1 MASTGGLKNALST
14 ICSLKHTKNNQISSS
29 GIRIT
34 FNTEDSIETARRC
47 DLLAEEQADIMQ
59 PQTLEQLGAYS
70 WHRNDQTYSSPD
82 QRYIVLPRYWNQE
95 PLQAILPQS
104 QNKSGPYRRRNNNK
118 RRENER
124 KNPYRKKYNYRF

>member
-1 MASTGGLKNALST
+1 MNYCT
-14 ICSLKHTKNNQISSS
+14 IVYNYCSLKHTKNNQISST

-47 DLLAEEQADIMQ
+47 DLFAEEQVDSVQ
-59 PQTLEQLGAYS
+59 PQTPEQFGDYS

-82 QRYIVLPRYWNQE
+82 QRCIVLPRYWTQE
-95 PLQAILPQS
+95 PLQAFLPQS
-104 QNKSGPYRRRNNNK
+104 QNRSGPYRRRNHNR

-124 KNPYRKKYNYRF
+124 KNPYRKNYNFRF